1 MTDQGDTNRDDQMDV
16 RDESR
21 RRFLSVAAGAISTAV
36 AALIGIPLVGMF
48 FGPLFARRKE
58 LWLDIGAVADVKPNR
73 PTKFTYSYVKI
84 DGWFEKTVY
93 GTAYVEADR
102 AGIFALSNIC
112 THLGCGVRW
121 DTDRNA
127 FTCPCHNGVFDRMG
141 NVVSGPPPR
150 SLNRLKTKI
159 AAGRIHILIPEV

>member
-1 MTDQGDTNRDDQMDV
+1 MADHDNTKPDEQEGV

-21 RRFLSVAAGAISTAV
+21 RRFISVAAGVISTV
-36 AALIGIPLVGMF
+36 IAALIGIPLVGMF
-48 FGPLFARRKE
+48 FGPLLTRRKD
-58 LWLDIGAVADVKPNR
+58 LWLDLGALSDVKPDR

-93 GTAYVEADR
+93 GTAYIAIDR
-102 AGIFALSNIC
+102 AGLIAFSNIC

-121 DTDRNA
+121 DADRNA
-127 FTCPCHNGVFDRMG
+127 FICPCHNGVYDRMG

-150 SLNRLKTKI
+150 PLNRLKTKV
-159 AAGRIHILIPEV
+159 AEGRIHILIPEV

>member
-1 MTDQGDTNRDDQMDV
+1 LNEHNRESGPDSSV
-16 RDESR
+16 ENESR
-21 RRFLSVAAGAISTAV
+21 RRFLGLAAGALSTIV

-48 FGPLFARRKE
+48 FGPLLTRRKE
-58 LWLDIGAVADVKPNR
+58 LWLDLGAVSDIKPDR

-93 GTAYVEADR
+93 GTAYVSVDK
-102 AGIFALSNIC
+102 AGMIALSNIC

-121 DTDRNA
+121 DADRNA
-127 FTCPCHNGVFDRMG
+127 FTCPCHSGVFDKTG

-150 SLNRLKTKI
+150 PLNRLQTKV
-159 AAGRIHILIPEV
+159 AAGRIQILIPEV